1 LLQAIYGP
9 WMCFGDFNC
18 VVEESEKEE
27 GNKGC
32 SSTPN
37 YLKELLFELEAID
50 LGFSRNQFTWWNK
63 RWGRGAIRERLDQ
76 AISNPSWRL
85 AFPNAIVLHLGLLI
99 LTTPL
104 C

>member
-1 LLQAIYGP
+1 
-9 WMCFGDFNC
+9 M
-18 VVEESEKEE
+18 EESEKEE